1 MSPIHELCQSLGLLH
16 HLSMALKKQN
26 QFRKISSCVSRFI
39 CMCTHILTLSAIC
52 SFNTSMGTTNSPSPF
67 SELRKALESGAW
79 EKGLEKSI
87 HKLHTLHSSKWSRK
101 MAGGVRNLFLIVFLV
116 KVDSVSHGVS
126 DSYVIADCRG
136 AFLGMAS
143 CCGNPLWWLL
153 QWSQSTNI

>member
-1 MSPIHELCQSLGLLH
+1 MSSVNLWDSSITCRWRWKNKTNSERVPPNHS
-16 HLSMALKKQN
+16 
-26 QFRKISSCVSRFI
+26 FRFVR
-39 CMCTHILTLSAIC
+39 MCTHILTLSTIC

-87 HKLHTLHSSKWSRK
+87 HKLHTLHSSKRSRK

-143 CCGNPLWWLL
+143 CCGNPLRWLL